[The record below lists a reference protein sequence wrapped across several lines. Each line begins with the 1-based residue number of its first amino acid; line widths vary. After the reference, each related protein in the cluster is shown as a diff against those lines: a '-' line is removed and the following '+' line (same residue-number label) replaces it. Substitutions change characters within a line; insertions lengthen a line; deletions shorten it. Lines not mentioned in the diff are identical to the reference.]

1 MKYKVKW
8 IVDGEMTVEA
18 TSSEEA
24 EKLVQQMLVATL
36 TDADRWPA
44 ELGAMGIQGAAT
56 LEGTN

>member
-8 IVDGEMTVEA
+8 IVDGEMSIEA
-18 TSSEEA
+18 TSAEEA

-36 TDADRWPA
+36 TDAEKWPA

-56 LEGTN
+56 VEGAN